1 MRHLIPESLISVA
14 WRIAGSVLGL
24 RGLTNGVQCS
34 SWLLYFQH
42 IVTSPS
48 SFKTLFLD
56 YLHCPCFSACSS
68 LMTIVKE
75 SQRSI
80 LYKFLKSSS
89 VMSYSHKR
97 EVDYQNSMIM
107 LLSTSVALNQMK
119 ENLSAPEMLSHTV
132 NIK

>member
-1 MRHLIPESLISVA
+1 
-14 WRIAGSVLGL
+14 
-24 RGLTNGVQCS
+24 
-34 SWLLYFQH
+34 
-42 IVTSPS
+42 
-48 SFKTLFLD
+48 
-56 YLHCPCFSACSS
+56 
-68 LMTIVKE
+68 MTIVKE